1 MTTKDTHISPGV
13 LIAIWVGR
21 GHDVE
26 VVRVEES
33 CGLAAAWGEL
43 VQDVQARGRWD
54 PLPSVNATVN
64 PDGFLAATWRDL
76 FSVLR

>member
-1 MTTKDTHISPGV
+1 MLFGFLTMTTKDTHISPGV

-33 CGLAAAWGEL
+33 CGLAAA
-43 VQDVQARGRWD
+43 
-54 PLPSVNATVN
+54 
-64 PDGFLAATWRDL
+64 
-76 FSVLR
+76 